1 MSTREITADLPRE
14 TALPRQLRNALA
26 PIDHIGRATLLL
38 LAVARALLHPRR
50 WVRATLHELHR
61 QTFDTL
67 PMALTLSVLGGAL
80 ISQQTGY
87 QFQGTLP
94 SWVVGSIVA
103 ASVVTELAPL
113 FAGFAFVGT
122 VGARIAAELA
132 SMQATQQID
141 ALEVMGRD
149 PVAHLVAPRV
159 AAAAFVG
166 PVLMCFAVVVAML
179 CGWAFALLTTR
190 ASTPD
195 FWFGVRHYMRDF
207 PMFYAL
213 IKGFVFGAVVAF
225 VACHA
230 GLQSRGGSA
239 GVGRSVCLAVIW
251 MIAAIVVFDTALVP
265 LLKVV
270 RI

>member
-1 MSTREITADLPRE
+1 MTSETVSATSMGLRASRLTRSVEQVGDITLLAARLAAVVVRPRAWGGAALRE
-14 TALPRQLRNALA
+14 AHRQALDALPLVVVLA
-26 PIDHIGRATLLL
+26 G
-38 LAVARALLHPRR
+38 
-50 WVRATLHELHR
+50 
-61 QTFDTL
+61 
-67 PMALTLSVLGGAL
+67 LGGAL

-132 SMQATQQID
+132 SMRATQQVD
-141 ALEVMGRD
+141 ALEIMGRD
-149 PVAHLVAPRV
+149 PVVHLVAPRV
-159 AAAAFVG
+159 LAAAFIG
-166 PVLMCFAVVVAML
+166 PVLMCFAVVVSML

-207 PMFYAL
+207 PLFYAL
-213 IKGFVFGAVVAF
+213 IKGFVFGGVVAF
-225 VACHA
+225 VACYA
-230 GLQSRGGSA
+230 GLHSRGGSA